1 MIASDIRRLV
11 LRASILLFAS
21 VLSTTAPAKD
31 ASGMYWGFGSGGF
44 SCGKYLSDLSDL
56 SEHAQICE
64 LARIA
69 YLAWLQGYLSGFNAQ
84 TPGVY
89 NILEGTDIDGAIGW
103 VNNYCQQHPTDTFAI
118 AAIKLTEFMMQKR
131 RSEVSPPGREKQDL
145 FADLIPPKP
154 APMSSYVGDIAPDR
168 PVSFNAPAQHGMGKP
183 KLGPPVEGNPF
194 AAAPAPSD
202 QFSPWNKNPAAM
214 VSNLAGTGQPK
225 LTPVE
230 GNPYD
235 QFDKKPAES
244 AQAEPGLPAAKSEVV
259 TVKYRGPVSLAAFKC
274 DTITRSSFVE
284 RVCYDEKNAY
294 MLINLSGTWY
304 HYCEI
309 DRGMVENLIA
319 AESMGRYYNAS
330 IKGHF
335 DCRTHRVPQY

>member
-1 MIASDIRRLV
+1 MINDNGETIFARRRPHRFSGLKIMLMIASDIRRLV

-21 VLSTTAPAKD
+21 VLSTTACRATDQGK
-31 ASGMYWGFGSGGF
+31 FVELGSGID
-44 SCGKYLSDLSDL
+44 SCGKYLS
-56 SEHAQICE
+56 EHAENE
-64 LARIA
+64 LAGIA
-69 YLAWLQGYLSGFNAQ
+69 YLAWLQGYLTAFNHE

-103 VNNYCQQHPTDTFAI
+103 INNYCQQYPTDHFAT
-118 AAIKLTEFMMQKR
+118 AASKLIYFMMQKR
-131 RSEVSPPGREKQDL
+131 RSEVSPPGLKENV
-145 FADLIPPKP
+145 FADLPPPPKPAPMDFWPEP

-194 AAAPAPSD
+194 
-202 QFSPWNKNPAAM
+202 
-214 VSNLAGTGQPK
+214 
-225 LTPVE
+225 
-230 GNPYD
+230 D

-274 DTITRSSFVE
+274 DTITRSSFIE

-309 DRGMVENLIA
+309 GRGTVSSLLA
-319 AESMGRYYNAS
+319 AESIGCIACRS
-330 IKGHF
+330 IEGAR
-335 DCRTHRVPQY
+335 DHRRPRS

>member
-1 MIASDIRRLV
+1 MINDNGETIFARRRPHRFSGLKIMLMIASDIRRLV

-21 VLSTTAPAKD
+21 VLSTTACRATDQGK
-31 ASGMYWGFGSGGF
+31 FVELGSGID
-44 SCGKYLSDLSDL
+44 SCGKYLS
-56 SEHAQICE
+56 EHAENE
-64 LARIA
+64 LAGIA
-69 YLAWLQGYLSGFNAQ
+69 YLAWLQGYLTAFNHE

-103 VNNYCQQHPTDTFAI
+103 INNYCQQYPTDHFAT
-118 AAIKLTEFMMQKR
+118 AASKLIYFMMQKR
-131 RSEVSPPGREKQDL
+131 RSEVSPPGLKENV
-145 FADLIPPKP
+145 FADLPPPPKPAPMDFWPEP

-194 AAAPAPSD
+194 
-202 QFSPWNKNPAAM
+202 
-214 VSNLAGTGQPK
+214 
-225 LTPVE
+225 
-230 GNPYD
+230 D

-274 DTITRSSFVE
+274 DTITRSSFIE

-309 DRGMVENLIA
+309 GRGTVSSLLA
-319 AESMGRYYNAS
+319 AESMGRFYNVS
-330 IKGHF
+330 IKGSF
-335 DCRTHRVPQY
+335 DCRMHRVPQY